1 MAKTMTATWIAPDT
15 CVVGVHLGRWT
26 HAGAWWLWSLLL
38 AVSAS
43 RTTNPLFL
51 LLLICVLALVV
62 HRRERPGGR
71 TFSFFLKIAALIVVI
86 RAIAQ
91 MLLGGAWGDTVIATL
106 PSITLP
112 DWAVGLRLGGPVVLE
127 VILAGFY
134 DGLRLATIILCIGAA
149 NALASPRR
157 LLKSLPSAL
166 YEFGVSIVIALTFAP
181 QLIRDIDRVRSA
193 RRLRGRATRGP
204 RAFAGAALPVLHS
217 ALDQSIELAAAMDA
231 RGYGRVGSSRGRER
245 HLVVSLI
252 AIALVTGALGIFGLM
267 AAQIPAA
274 LAWSLALGALSAAC
288 VALALASRHRH
299 RTVYRPDPWGRS
311 EWIVIASGVLTLVLV
326 VVTALLNP
334 GGMTP
339 PTDPPTWPSL
349 PIGAL
354 LALIAALSAGFL
366 STPRPEDLP

>member
-1 MAKTMTATWIAPDT
+1 MTATAIAPET
-15 CVVGVHLGRWT
+15 VVVGTRHGRWT
-26 HAGAWWLWSLLL
+26 HPGAWWLWSLFL
-38 AVSAS
+38 AVTAS

-51 LLLICVLALVV
+51 ILLICVLALVV
-62 HRRERPGGR
+62 HRRERPGGC
-71 TFSFFLKIAALIVVI
+71 TFTFFLRIAALIVVI
-86 RAIAQ
+86 RVLAQ

-106 PSITLP
+106 PSISLP
-112 DWAVGLRLGGPVVLE
+112 VWAAGLRLGGPVVLE

-181 QLIRDIDRVRSA
+181 QLVQDIERVRTS

-231 RGYGRVGSSRGRER
+231 RGYGRMGQSHPRER
-245 HLVVSLI
+245 RLVVVLIGTALI
-252 AIALVTGALGIFGLM
+252 AGALGLFGLM
-267 AAQIPAA
+267 AAQLPAA
-274 LAWSLALGALSAAC
+274 LSWSLALGALVS
-288 VALALASRHRH
+288 VAGALGLASRHRN

-311 EWIVIASGVLTLVLV
+311 EWMVVASSALTLVIV
-326 VVTALLNP
+326 VATALSDP
-334 GGMTP
+334 SGMNP

-349 PIGAL
+349 PLGAL
-354 LALIAALSAGFL
+354 LALVSAACAGYLSA
-366 STPRPEDLP
+366 SRPEEMP